1 MLHLHVNNIF
11 FYLPLE
17 TEAEKSESLR
27 ILMSKVIDTPC
38 HLFFFSYQTMYKHY
52 LLFSYSNQHLHIEI
66 QSSVHG

>member
-11 FYLPLE
+11 FYLPLK

-38 HLFFFSYQTMYKHY
+38 HLFFFSYQTMYKH
-52 LLFSYSNQHLHIEI
+52 
-66 QSSVHG
+66 